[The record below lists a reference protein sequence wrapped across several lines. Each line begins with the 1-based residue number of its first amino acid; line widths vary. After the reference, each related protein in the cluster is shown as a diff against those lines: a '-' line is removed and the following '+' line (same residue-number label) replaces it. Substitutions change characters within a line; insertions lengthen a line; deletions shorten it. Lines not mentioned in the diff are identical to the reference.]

1 MIGITCVLLLCSG
14 MGLLGSFEE
23 TEQEMDIEVRT
34 WTYETELAISER
46 LHILLYLCSN
56 YVTELLSSITSSIST
71 TPVCSTAQLSFRVFY
86 ADWHGS
92 HMSLY

>member
-34 WTYETELAISER
+34 
-46 LHILLYLCSN
+46 
-56 YVTELLSSITSSIST
+56 
-71 TPVCSTAQLSFRVFY
+71 
-86 ADWHGS
+86 
-92 HMSLY
+92 